1 MVIAFNLPKW
11 PKNLFLVTFMQE
23 NMLKLKMAGCHDNL
37 HSNSEI
43 FYQSVFGDKCYT
55 VGHKFTISV
64 TMDVSPFAWS

>member
-1 MVIAFNLPKW
+1 
-11 PKNLFLVTFMQE
+11 MQE
-23 NMLKLKMAGCHDNL
+23 NGLKLKMAGCHGNL